1 VPIAE
6 PMTVL
11 TDYGLAATAAV
22 LAARLMTRADGETA
36 RRLWAASFVAVAL
49 AAAAGGTW
57 HGWSPRMT
65 RPAAD
70 ALWLVTYVFVG
81 LGNALILA
89 GAAWAAARGGLRA
102 ALVAAVVLRF
112 VVWFAFVARDP
123 DFRYVVYDYA
133 GTLLGLSALAAWLGA
148 RGKPG
153 APAIAAGVAVSLLGA
168 LVQRMRLAPDPAF
181 NHNDLFHVIQAAGL
195 YLYFRG
201 GRRLVDADRTK

>member
-1 VPIAE
+1 
-6 PMTVL
+6 
-11 TDYGLAATAAV
+11 
-22 LAARLMTRADGETA
+22 
-36 RRLWAASFVAVAL
+36 
-49 AAAAGGTW
+49 
-57 HGWSPRMT
+57 MT

-168 LVQRMRLAPDPAF
+168 LVQRMRLAPGPAF